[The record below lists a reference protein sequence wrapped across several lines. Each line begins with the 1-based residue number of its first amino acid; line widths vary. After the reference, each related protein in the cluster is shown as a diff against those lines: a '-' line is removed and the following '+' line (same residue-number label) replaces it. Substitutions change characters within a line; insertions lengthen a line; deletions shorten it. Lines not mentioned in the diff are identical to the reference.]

1 MHLDNFFF
9 SHFLLVYLFMLNFL
23 EKVYELT
30 LVDVENCVLGKKV
43 ILTVNLDENY

>member
-1 MHLDNFFF
+1 MDA
-9 SHFLLVYLFMLNFL
+9 
-23 EKVYELT
+23 KKLT